1 METIFLGGKDIYIGN
16 LIIVNAAH
24 PYHGEASDIRLSPAG
39 EGIPAD
45 RAGYDCTGAVR
56 LRPVRAEAPDILLEE
71 HALSQLSRLMAEID
85 GWKEIVPVSG
95 WRSLEE
101 QRDIFVASLREDG
114 EEFTRKFV
122 ALPGCSEHQ
131 TGLAIDLA
139 LKKEKVD
146 FICPD
151 FPCEGICQRFRERAA
166 AYGFIERYREEK
178 KHLTGIAGEPWHFR
192 YVGCPHAEIM
202 EKLGMCLEEYREFIK
217 RFPYGERYYC
227 WDEER
232 REEVQK
238 EEERGEKGQREEVRR
253 EKVQEKKECGKK
265 QKEAWSRRRK
275 EVRISY
281 LRVNGEPVRLE
292 VGEDDFCEISGD
304 NGCGYIVTMIKN
316 S

>member
-1 METIFLGGKDIYIGN
+1 M
-16 LIIVNAAH
+16 
-24 PYHGEASDIRLSPAG
+24 
-39 EGIPAD
+39 
-45 RAGYDCTGAVR
+45 
-56 LRPVRAEAPDILLEE
+56 
-71 HALSQLSRLMAEID
+71 
-85 GWKEIVPVSG
+85 PVSG

-101 QRDIFVASLREDG
+101 QRDIFAASLREDG

-238 EEERGEKGQREEVRR
+238 EEERGEK
-253 EKVQEKKECGKK
+253 VQEKKECGEK

-281 LRVNGEPVRLE
+281 LRANGEPVRLE
-292 VGEDDFCEISGD
+292 EGEEDLCEISGD